1 MVDKLR
7 DTAAKKEFVRKIMKP
22 NPKNPL
28 PIDSGGRGQAD
39 EKKPLKTKKRL
50 GEILIEGGLLTRGQL
65 EEALPYQKKS
75 GLKLGQFLVREGIV
89 SEVQIVDMISN
100 QLNLEK
106 YSTEAYQ
113 IDAELANVI
122 PADMAFRYQAVPL
135 KKNHLLLTIAMI
147 DPMDINAVDA
157 IEVYTNN
164 EVETVICTEQDLNQL
179 LSTLYGTYSG
189 IGGVLEDMEEM
200 QYDKEIEKA
209 AITEDVEVSS
219 LQGMAEEA
227 PVIRLVNSILSQ
239 AVREGAS
246 DIHIS
251 PEKDYVQVRF
261 RVDGKLHDVP
271 APPKSMFLPI
281 ISRLKILANM
291 DISIARVPQDGRF
304 TVKMKNKEI
313 NVRASTIPS
322 IYGENLVLR
331 LLDTSSGVYSLER
344 LGMSEM
350 DRNKIVSVINRS
362 YGMILSTGPTGSG
375 KSTSLYSI
383 LKTINKPDTNIIT
396 VEDPVEYRIEKI
408 CQVQLN
414 RKAGMTFADG
424 LRSILRQDP
433 DVIMVGEIRDTE
445 TATVAVQAALTG
457 HKVLSTLHTND
468 AAGAITRFIDM
479 GIEPFLVASTMI
491 VSFAQRLVR
500 TICPHCKKPYKAPPE
515 VLEYWGLAN
524 NRQAGFLHGAGCFN
538 CMHTG
543 YKGRTGIYEVL
554 LIDDMIQNLILK
566 KQSSHRISRTAKEAG
581 NFMTLKEDAAH
592 KIKQG
597 ITTFEEAASAVMT

>member
-1 MVDKLR
+1 M
-7 DTAAKKEFVRKIMKP
+7 A
-22 NPKNPL
+22 
-28 PIDSGGRGQAD
+28 
-39 EKKPLKTKKRL
+39 LKTKKLL
-50 GEILIEGGLLTRGQL
+50 GQILIEGGLLTRKQL

-89 SEVQIVDMISN
+89 SESQIVDMVST
-100 QLNLEK
+100 QLNLKK
-106 YSTEAYQ
+106 YSADQYHVEQ
-113 IDAELANVI
+113 DLANVV
-122 PADMAFRYQAVPL
+122 PADLAFRYQAAPL
-135 KKNHLLLTIAMI
+135 KKSGLLLTVAMT

-179 LSTLYGTYSG
+179 LGTLYGAYSG

-200 QYDKEIEKA
+200 QYDKENEKPQ
-209 AITEDVEVSS
+209 ITEDVEVSS

-227 PVIRLVNSILSQ
+227 PVVRLVNSILSQ
-239 AVREGAS
+239 GVREGAS

-251 PEKDYVQVRF
+251 PEKDFVQVRF
-261 RVDGKLHDVP
+261 RVDGRLHEVP

-291 DISIARVPQDGRF
+291 DISVSRIPQDGRF

-313 NVRASTIPS
+313 NIRSSTIPS
-322 IYGENLVLR
+322 IYGENMVLR

-344 LGMSEM
+344 LGMADM
-350 DRNKIVSVINRS
+350 DRAKIVSVISRP

-375 KSTSLYSI
+375 KSTSLYSL
-383 LKTINKPDTNIIT
+383 LKTINKPDINIVT

-433 DVIMVGEIRDTE
+433 DVIMVGEIRDAE
-445 TATVAVQAALTG
+445 TATIAVQAALTG

-468 AAGAITRFIDM
+468 SAGAITRFIDM

-491 VSFAQRLVR
+491 ASFAQRLVR
-500 TICPHCKKPYKAPPE
+500 TVCTNCKQPFKPSPE
-515 VLEYWGLAN
+515 ALAYWNIAN
-524 NRQAGFLHGAGCFN
+524 TNNTNFQHGAGCFN
-538 CMHTG
+538 CMHSG

-554 LIDDMIQNLILK
+554 LIEDQVQQMILQRS
-566 KQSSHRISRTAKEAG
+566 SSHDIARTAFQQG
-581 NFMTLKEDAAH
+581 SFTSLKQDAAR
-592 KIKQG
+592 KIVNG
-597 ITTFEEAASAVMT
+597 ITTFEEAASAVLT

>member
-1 MVDKLR
+1 M
-7 DTAAKKEFVRKIMKP
+7 
-22 NPKNPL
+22 
-28 PIDSGGRGQAD
+28 
-39 EKKPLKTKKRL
+39 
-50 GEILIEGGLLTRGQL
+50 GEILVEGGLLTKKQIDD
-65 EEALPYQKKS
+65 ALPYQKKS
-75 GLKLGQFLVREGIV
+75 GLKLGQFLVREGV
-89 SEVQIVDMISN
+89 VNESQIVDMVST
-100 QLNLEK
+100 QLNLKK
-106 YSTEAYQ
+106 YSLDNYRV
-113 IDAELANVI
+113 DMELSNVL
-122 PADMAFRYQAVPL
+122 PADMAFRYQAAPL
-135 KKNHLLLTIAMI
+135 KKTGLLLTVAMT

-157 IEVYTNN
+157 IEVHTNN
-164 EVETVICTEQDLNQL
+164 EVETVICTEQDLNHL

-189 IGGVLEDMEEM
+189 IDGVLEDMEEM
-200 QYDKEIEKA
+200 QYDKENEKA
-209 AITEDVEVSS
+209 QITEDVEVSS

-227 PVIRLVNSILSQ
+227 PVVRLVNSILSQ
-239 AVREGAS
+239 GVREGAS

-251 PEKDYVQVRF
+251 PEKEFVQVRF
-261 RVDGKLHDVP
+261 RVDGKLHEVP

-291 DISIARVPQDGRF
+291 DISVSRMPQDGRF

-313 NVRASTIPS
+313 NIRASTIPS
-322 IYGENLVLR
+322 VYGENLVLR

-344 LGMSEM
+344 LGMSEA
-350 DRNKIVSVINRS
+350 DRTKIVSVISRP

-383 LKTINKPDTNIIT
+383 LKTINQPDINIVT

-445 TATVAVQAALTG
+445 TATIAVQAALTG

-468 AAGAITRFIDM
+468 ASGAITRFIDM

-491 VSFAQRLVR
+491 ASFGQRLVR
-500 TICPHCKKPYKAPPE
+500 TICPSCKEQYTPTEEA
-515 VLEYWGLAN
+515 LSYWNLSN
-524 NRQAGFLHGAGCFN
+524 NNTRFQHGTGCFN

-554 LIDDMIQNLILK
+554 LIEDMVQQMILK
-566 KQSSHRISRTAKEAG
+566 KSSSREIAVAAAEAG
-581 NFMTLKEDAAH
+581 AFMTLKDDAAQ
-592 KIKQG
+592 KIVTG
-597 ITTFEEAASAVMT
+597 ITTFEEAASAVLT

>member
-1 MVDKLR
+1 
-7 DTAAKKEFVRKIMKP
+7 MK
-22 NPKNPL
+22 
-28 PIDSGGRGQAD
+28 A
-39 EKKPLKTKKRL
+39 KKRL
-50 GEILIEGGLLTRGQL
+50 GEILIEGGLLTNEQL

-75 GLKLGQFLVREGIV
+75 GLKLGQFLVREGLV
-89 SEVQIVDMISN
+89 SESQIVDMVSD
-100 QLNLEK
+100 QLNLKK
-106 YSTEAYQ
+106 YSADQYRV
-113 IDAELANVI
+113 DVELANVI
-122 PADMAFRYQAVPL
+122 PADMAFRYQAAPL
-135 KKNHLLLTIAMI
+135 CKSGLLITVAMT

-164 EVETVICTEQDLNQL
+164 EVETIICTEQDLNQL

-189 IGGVLEDMEEM
+189 IGGVLEDMEDM
-200 QYDKEIEKA
+200 QYDKESEKA
-209 AITEDVEVSS
+209 QITEDVEVSS

-227 PVIRLVNSILSQ
+227 PVVRLVNSILSQ
-239 AVREGAS
+239 GVREGAS

-261 RVDGKLHDVP
+261 RVDGKLHEVP

-291 DISIARVPQDGRF
+291 DISISRIPQDGRF

-313 NVRASTIPS
+313 NIRASTIPS
-322 IYGENLVLR
+322 IYGENMVLR

-344 LGMSEM
+344 LGMSEK
-350 DRNKIVSVINRS
+350 DRAKVVSVISRP

-383 LKTINKPDTNIIT
+383 LKTINKPDVNIIT
-396 VEDPVEYRIEKI
+396 VEDPVEYRIDKI

-433 DVIMVGEIRDTE
+433 DIIMVGEIRDSE
-445 TATVAVQAALTG
+445 TATIAVQAALTG

-468 AAGAITRFIDM
+468 ASGAVTRFIDM

-491 VSFAQRLVR
+491 AAFGQRLVR
-500 TICPHCKKPYKAPPE
+500 TICPQCRKPFDPSQEA
-515 VLEYWGLAN
+515 LQFWGLDN
-524 NRQAGFLHGAGCFN
+524 GDGSNFQIGEGCFN

-543 YKGRTGIYEVL
+543 YKGRTGLYEVL
-554 LIDDMIQNLILK
+554 LIDDPIQDLILK
-566 KQSSHRISRTAKEAG
+566 KASSHDIARIAG
-581 NFMTLKEDAAH
+581 KMGEFTTLKEDAAK
-592 KIKQG
+592 KIYRG
-597 ITTFEEAASAVMT
+597 ITTFDEAASAVIL